1 MTSENKKIIPIAFA
15 FDENLIVPA
24 EVCISSLLSSAKP
37 DTFYDIFILHAD
49 GTDLSTFEA
58 EKLKSAY
65 GNCNITLRSVGNA
78 FSSAFEIRGITVP
91 AYYRLL
97 IPELIPEHDKIVYS
111 DVDVV
116 FRSDLWELYSTN
128 IGNAYI
134 GATYD
139 MGLCLSKDGN
149 EYTKSVDGL
158 CPGEYI
164 QSGFIL
170 INSKQIRQD
179 KLTTKFKELAK
190 LKLRYQDQDILN
202 IACNGRIHILPYM
215 YNMTDQATYY
225 LMNEPQRIDGKYN
238 NSDSSAAKR
247 YGTVHFNGHK
257 PWKKYSVYFDIWW
270 EAYRKSPVFDEKYYF
285 DFFYKKIDEYDR
297 LPLMKRIKI
306 LVRYFVH
313 GRKK

>member
-1 MTSENKKIIPIAFA
+1 MTSENKNIIPIAFA

-24 EVCISSLLSSAKP
+24 EVCISSLLSSANP

-58 EKLKSAY
+58 EKLKLAY

-116 FRSDLWELYSTN
+116 FRSDLWELFSTN
-128 IGNAYI
+128 IGNGYI

-139 MGLCLSKDGN
+139 WGMMLDDDGRKYATETEGLDP
-149 EYTKSVDGL
+149 DD
-158 CPGEYI
+158 YI
-164 QSGFIL
+164 QSGFL
-170 INSKQIRQD
+170 LMNSK
-179 KLTTKFKELAK
+179 
-190 LKLRYQDQDILN
+190 KLREDGMVARFREAAKKNYKFQDQDILN
-202 IACNGRIHILPYM
+202 MTCGANKVVLPMY
-215 YNMTDQATYY
+215 YNMTDYSFRF
-225 LMNEPQRIDGKYN
+225 LLNEPEKLRRWC
-238 NSDSSAAKR
+238 SDEDIARAHNAR
-247 YGTVHFNGHK
+247 MQHFNGHK
-257 PWKKYSVYFDIWW
+257 PWKKFSVNFDIWW

-285 DFFYKKIDEYDR
+285 DFFYSR
-297 LPLMKRIKI
+297 LNELDMLSLWKRVKI
-306 LVRYFVH
+306 LLRYFVY
-313 GRKK
+313 GRRN